1 MRLVTIRPRAVT
13 WARAEAGATAPEQV
27 GIVLESGRILRIGAL
42 AEIAGTTLPHEFRR
56 LSLAA
61 LLELDPDLG
70 AVRRALELA
79 DANALE
85 TASIDAASIRLA
97 APIPRP
103 GKIVGVG
110 YNYLDHVREQ
120 GRERAARPVLFS
132 MFANAVIGD
141 GEPIH
146 KPAGTHALDL
156 EAELAVVIGRRATRV
171 SPDRALQH
179 VAGYMAA
186 NDVTARDWQGQTK
199 ALRPGEQGDGQ
210 WLRAKGSDTFLPL
223 GPWLVTADELGD
235 GRGLV
240 VRSWRTAAASP
251 EAAGAAAGRA
261 ADAGQVAGADAG
273 QVAGPEAAGPDA
285 GGTGPELGLPF
296 QMQDGNTS
304 DLLFGVAELIA
315 IISAEVTLD
324 PGDIIVTGTPS
335 GVGVFREPPIFLEPG
350 DLVRV
355 EVERIGSLTSPIT
368 DEGGRAPEGSPA
380 ARFLATA

>member
-13 WARAEAGATAPEQV
+13 WARAEAGTTAPEQV

-42 AEIAGTTLPHEFRR
+42 AEIAGTTLPREFRR

-223 GPWLVTADELGD
+223 GPWLVTADERGD

-240 VRSWRTAAASP
+240 VRSWRTAAATGGVAP
-251 EAAGAAAGRA
+251 EAV
-261 ADAGQVAGADAG
+261 Q
-273 QVAGPEAAGPDA
+273 
-285 GGTGPELGLPF
+285 PF

>member
-13 WARAEAGATAPEQV
+13 WARAEAGTTAPEQV

-42 AEIAGTTLPHEFRR
+42 AEIAGTTLPHEFRS

-240 VRSWRTAAASP
+240 VRSWRTAAATGGVAP
-251 EAAGAAAGRA
+251 EAV
-261 ADAGQVAGADAG
+261 Q
-273 QVAGPEAAGPDA
+273 
-285 GGTGPELGLPF
+285 PF
-296 QMQDGNTS
+296 QLQDGHTP
-304 DLLFGVAELIA
+304 DLLFGGAERVA
-315 IISAEVTLD
+315 IIGAEVTLD
-324 PGDIIVTGTPS
+324 PGDIIVPGTPS

-368 DEGGRAPEGSPA
+368 DQDGRAPEGSPGA
-380 ARFLATA
+380 GPSRRVVLGRLGRHFRSGTVGMDSKVQPPR